1 MTPLQA
7 SQQQGAQV
15 SPARPKP
22 CAGFTLIELLVVMVL
37 LGLVVGIAVTT
48 VGGGNQSTELR
59 NEAQRLH
66 AVIRMAAEE
75 AVFNN
80 VEIGLYLDTD
90 HYEFLLYDE
99 QKQSWQAATQP
110 FLRKRE
116 LPEWLLLDYQRADT
130 ERKLK
135 SKPRDDQALTETQRE
150 ARTPA
155 IMLFSSG
162 ELTPFTIAMEVDD
175 NSALRVEVSA
185 DDEANITI
193 EGLGAA
199 Q

>member
-1 MTPLQA
+1 
-7 SQQQGAQV
+7 
-15 SPARPKP
+15 
-22 CAGFTLIELLVVMVL
+22 MVL

-48 VGGGNQSTELR
+48 VGSGNQSTELR

-80 VEIGLYLDTD
+80 VEIGLYIDTD
-90 HYEFLLYDE
+90 HYEFLRYDE
-99 QKQSWQAATQP
+99 QKQNWQAATQP

-116 LPEWLLLDYQRADT
+116 LPEWLLVDYQRADT

-135 SKPRDDQALTETQRE
+135 RKQRDDQDLTEPESESQGK
-150 ARTPA
+150 TPS

-162 ELTPFTIAMEVDD
+162 ELTPFTVAMEVKD
-175 NSALRVEVSA
+175 NSALRIEVSA
-185 DDEANITI
+185 DDEANISI

-199 Q
+199 K